1 MMPAK
6 RQNGQQQKIESIMKN
21 YVSET
26 YFKWNSAIFTSSSLA
41 KRIMKELEEPKT
53 RYRIIHRMVQNVLR
67 KWEKDSYCEHVE
79 TKYYSNSRKT
89 KMIIQFNDYGFSQ
102 FILKVLPLPV

>member
-1 MMPAK
+1 MPTK
-6 RQNGQQQKIESIMKN
+6 RQSGQQRIIESIMKN
-21 YVSET
+21 YISET
-26 YFKWNSAIFTSSSLA
+26 YFKWNSAIFTSSTIA
-41 KRIMKELEEPKT
+41 KIIMKELEEPKT
-53 RYRIIHRMVQNVLR
+53 RYRIIHRMVQNVMK
-67 KWEKDSYCEHVE
+67 KWEKEAYCDHLE

>member
-1 MMPAK
+1 MPPK
-6 RQNGQQQKIESIMKN
+6 KVSTHQQQIVEQIMKN

-41 KRIMKELEEPKT
+41 KIIMKELDEPKT
-53 RYRIIHRMVQNVLR
+53 RFRIIHRIVQTVLK
-67 KWEKDSYCEHVE
+67 KWEKESLCDHVE
-79 TKYYSNSRKT
+79 TKYYANCRKT